1 MAVAR
6 RALGGRALAALLPAL
21 AACSSTPPLPL
32 ARPASTAHSFPVP
45 PAPPSVPDPSFDW
58 RGLIIVPFG
67 SERRSLQ
74 ESLHEVLLFRDDQ
87 ESAAKTPAEDCYSSD
102 RAPPRLVGRAADHVF
117 LCFRNDRLNRVEAV
131 VSLPAEAAADLFA
144 RFCAAARQDAHPAAE
159 NVPHCEGQDRAA
171 AFRAWLD
178 AGTEPGETD
187 LSVVVS
193 AADAAE

>member
-6 RALGGRALAALLPAL
+6 RALGGRALGGRALAALLPAL

-87 ESAAKTPAEDCYSSD
+87 ESAAKSPAEDCYSSD
-102 RAPPRLVGRAADHVF
+102 R
-117 LCFRNDRLNRVEAV
+117 
-131 VSLPAEAAADLFA
+131 
-144 RFCAAARQDAHPAAE
+144 
-159 NVPHCEGQDRAA
+159 RAA
-171 AFRAWLD
+171 APRRPRGRPRFSCVFATI
-178 AGTEPGETD
+178 A
-187 LSVVVS
+187 
-193 AADAAE
+193 